1 MSETAAWVARQIRD
15 ARIDRGMSQ
24 ADLAR
29 RTGRTQA
36 AVSLW
41 ESGKRTLGLDDLL
54 DLSHELQKDLS
65 YFLPPDRLR
74 QPIAMLLRA
83 TAERIAGSE
92 LRDVV
97 DKLLIEVEQ
106 QGVPTRTIDIG
117 STTPTHA
124 AQELLRKA
132 GVDDVPVPVYD
143 LARDCG
149 ALVLEPQMSDGLSGL
164 VFEVDDGAVIA
175 INSRHAPNRRR
186 FSVGHELGHY
196 LLDHHDR
203 FHIDVDD
210 SDDPGYDWQVER
222 LANQFAAEV
231 LMPRDLVAAHYN
243 QTNDAYELAN
253 RFQVSELAMGFRLVN
268 LGLK

>member
-1 MSETAAWVARQIRD
+1 MSKTATWVARQIRD
-15 ARIDRGMSQ
+15 ARIERGMSQ

-36 AVSLW
+36 GVSLW

-54 DLSHELQKDLS
+54 DLSRELQKDLD
-65 YFLPPDRLR
+65 YFLPPERLR
-74 QPIAMLLRA
+74 QPIGMLLRA

-97 DKLLIEVEQ
+97 DELLVKVEQ
-106 QGVPTRTIDIG
+106 QGIPPRTIEIG
-117 STTPTHA
+117 ATTPTHA
-124 AQELLRKA
+124 AEELLRKA
-132 GVDDVPVPVYD
+132 GIDEAPVPVD
-143 LARDCG
+143 QLARDCG
-149 ALVLEPQMSDGLSGL
+149 TLVLEAQMSDGLSGL

-175 INSRHAPNRRR
+175 INSRHGLNRRR
-186 FSVGHELGHY
+186 FSIGHELGHY

-203 FHIDVDD
+203 FHIDVGD

-222 LANQFAAEV
+222 LANQFAAGV
-231 LMPRDLVAAHYN
+231 LMPRDLVSAQYEEIQDAHH
-243 QTNDAYELAN
+243 LAD
-253 RFQVSELAMGFRLVN
+253 RFHVSELAMGFRLIN